1 MNKINF
7 FNNDFLNKNLKFIKL
22 LLITLFIFFFDIKF
36 KIFSIL
42 FDLRLFSILL
52 FPIMIYECRINER
65 SNNFILIFFLILFFL
80 LLHYFLNIFTNKIP
94 VNIYSVMKIISGFL
108 ILSTIYY
115 YKKFILINFNKII
128 NMFLIIFF
136 FIIITFN
143 IISFFNGSFSL
154 NCFFGCFS
162 TNRFLFLENSHLAY
176 ISSLIIFY
184 YIFNTL
190 KKENI
195 RFLAFFLFFLI
206 SLIKNQSTTFL
217 VSNILISTFF
227 LTFYSKNLDKFK
239 VISFLCIFVLSTIF
253 IVNPFHKQK
262 LDDFANIFHQKENKD
277 KQDNHTFIL
286 SPPEISNVKNLSSD
300 VYFFNSKIAF
310 NSLIDRPFGWGL
322 YNYQFAHQKYSKITK
337 SYLEGS
343 SWLNNDDGTNI
354 LFKSIVEIGIFSFL
368 LYIPFLYFLFCK
380 KIDLQYKLLL
390 APPIITQVLI
400 RGSGF
405 FNGGFIVFIILY
417 FYLLFKKN

>member
-1 MNKINF
+1 MIKINF
-7 FNNDFLNKNLKFIKL
+7 FNKDFLDKNLNFIKL

-52 FPIMIYECRINER
+52 FPIMIYEYRIHR
-65 SNNFILIFFLILFFL
+65 KYNNFILIFFLILIFL
-80 LLHYFLNIFTNKIP
+80 LLHYFLNIFNNKIP
-94 VNIYSVMKIISGFL
+94 FNIYSIVKIISGFL
-108 ILSTIYY
+108 ILSSIFY
-115 YKKFILINFNKII
+115 YKEFVLININKII

-136 FIIITFN
+136 FIILAFN
-143 IISFFNGSFSL
+143 IISFFNNSFSL

-162 TNRFLFLENSHLAY
+162 VNRFLFLENSHLAY
-176 ISSLIIFY
+176 ISSLIIFF
-184 YIFNTL
+184 YIFNSL
-190 KKENI
+190 KKDNI
-195 RFLAFFLFFLI
+195 KFIVFFLFFLI
-206 SLIKNQSTTFL
+206 SLIKNQSTTL
-217 VSNILISTFF
+217 LTSNIIISTFF
-227 LTFYSKNLDKFK
+227 LIFYSKNLDKFK
-239 VISFLCIFVLSTIF
+239 FVSFLCIFVLSSIF
-253 IVNPFHKQK
+253 IVSPFHKEK
-262 LDDFANIFHQKENKD
+262 VDDFVNIFHQEK
-277 KQDNHTFIL
+277 KQDNLTFVL

-343 SWLNNDDGTNI
+343 SWLNNDDGANI
-354 LFKSIVEIGIFSFL
+354 LFKSIVEMGIFSFL

-380 KIDLQYKLLL
+380 KINFQYKLLL

-417 FYLLFKKN
+417 FYLVFKKN